1 MNKRMLIDTTH
12 AEETRVVVMDGDR
25 LEDYDIETSS
35 KKQIK
40 GNIYLAKVIRVEP
53 SLQAAFV
60 DYGGNRHGFLAFS
73 EIHPDYFQ
81 IPVADREKLLA
92 LQDEDLRA
100 DERVESEAEGTEA
113 VEETEAAEQGEFEAR
128 PETVGGEHDTG
139 DEGAAAR
146 RTARFLRNYKIQ
158 EVIRRRQILLV
169 QVVKEERGNKGAA
182 LTTYVSLAGRYCV
195 LMPNALR
202 GGGVSRKITSDS
214 DRKRLRDIIA
224 ELELPRGMA
233 MIVRTAGAQRPGP
246 EITRDCEYLL
256 QLWDDIRNHTL
267 SSVAPTLIY
276 EEANLIKRA
285 IRDLFSKDIEEI
297 IIDGEPA
304 WKNAR
309 EFMRLLMPHNANKV
323 KLWRDQSQSLF
334 GRYHVEGHLDA
345 IFSPTA
351 QLKSGG
357 YLVINQTEAL
367 VSIDVNSGRSTGQR
381 NIEDT
386 AVRTNLEAAEEVAR
400 QLRLRDLAGL
410 VVIDFIDMESRK
422 HNTMVEKRLKDALR
436 SDRARI
442 QIGQISHFGLLEMSR
457 QRLRPSISEAVL
469 VPCPHCQGTG
479 HVRGVESAA
488 LHVLRA
494 LDEEGLKQ
502 KAAEISV
509 HITSGIALYIL
520 NNKRD
525 WLGEIEQ
532 RHRMRVSFQPDDSLT
547 PADLRIERLRPQ
559 VPAEP
564 RAAQTERPEN
574 EPARIAAPVAVIED
588 DAEIETVAAEEPR
601 EDGVREEGKGEE
613 GGRRRRRRRR
623 RNGRRFDENRE
634 ASQTAETAVDDV
646 AESDEASAGNESPAD
661 AASGDEQAASD
672 SEALVIP
679 GRRRMRTRRV
689 TRDDR
694 SQGET
699 ARGETARGETA
710 RNGRTADSRKVDERA
725 NGERGADERRRNPQE
740 SRWNGPTPAN
750 PFGGA
755 SFDIFDMIEQAESR
769 LGSPSSRNDEPK
781 PVMAAGASEAPVEAP
796 ADLPVETV
804 TETAAEA
811 VRDAGENSPRKG
823 RGRPRRRPVAAQ
835 QNEPAPTAPEPADA
849 DPVAEPVAVAE
860 ADQDK
865 PASRRRGRP
874 RKAPAAASLN
884 EGESAA
890 AAAPDEVKT
899 AQVEPAQV
907 TPAAESVEAPKP
919 RRSRASRKA
928 APAEVE
934 SAQAVEKTKAPAKA
948 SGRRTKAKTE
958 EAAAPVQPIN
968 VDEVAP
974 AKPRTGWWKR

>member
-100 DERVESEAEGTEA
+100 DERVENEGDNQSGD
-113 VEETEAAEQGEFEAR
+113 ETEATETGDQGEFEAR

-224 ELELPRGMA
+224 ELDLPRGMA

-323 KLWRDQSQSLF
+323 KLWRDQSQSLY

-345 IFSPTA
+345 IASPMA

-422 HNTMVEKRLKDALR
+422 HNSMVEKRLKDALR

-457 QRLRPSISEAVL
+457 QRLRPSIAEAVL

-494 LDEEGLKQ
+494 VDEEGLKQ

-509 HITSGIALYIL
+509 HITSGTALYIL

-532 RHRMRVSFQPDDSLT
+532 RHRMHVSFQPDDSLT

-559 VPAEP
+559 VPAESRP
-564 RAAQTERPEN
+564 AQIHEVESPVPSVEAVAQDDEIDQGLDNAVALEETREIGSREEN
-574 EPARIAAPVAVIED
+574 
-588 DAEIETVAAEEPR
+588 TR
-601 EDGVREEGKGEE
+601 ED

-623 RNGRRFDENRE
+623 RNGRRSDDARDAQTTSDNGSDDEGEDAPRE
-634 ASQTAETAVDDV
+634 AAAEDN
-646 AESDEASAGNESPAD
+646 GR
-661 AASGDEQAASD
+661 DEQANSD
-672 SEALVIP
+672 AEALIVP

-689 TRDDR
+689 SRDER
-694 SQGET
+694 GQGDHNPGE
-699 ARGETARGETA
+699 RGQ
-710 RNGRTADSRKVDERA
+710 DERA
-725 NGERGADERRRNPQE
+725 QSERPQAEPVREARRNDERRAPAEKREN
-740 SRWNGPTPAN
+740 RWVGPTPAD
-750 PFGGA
+750 PFGGG

-769 LGSPSSRNDEPK
+769 LGAPSALNNEPK
-781 PVMAAGASEAPVEAP
+781 PTLAVEP
-796 ADLPVETV
+796 KGDE
-804 TETAAEA
+804 
-811 VRDAGENSPRKG
+811 ENSTQLATQAETSRHGIENEGRKS
-823 RGRPRRRPVAAQ
+823 RSRPRRKPAAAEIA
-835 QNEPAPTAPEPADA
+835 EPAPAETVAADSAPV
-849 DPVAEPVAVAE
+849 PVPEPVAVAE

-865 PASRRRGRP
+865 PAPRRRGRP
-874 RKAPAAASLN
+874 RKTPVAAAVSEGDAPA
-884 EGESAA
+884 
-890 AAAPDEVKT
+890 PIV
-899 AQVEPAQV
+899 VEPAI
-907 TPAAESVEAPKP
+907 EVEAAPKP
-919 RRSRASRKA
+919 RRGR
-928 APAEVE
+928 APARK
-934 SAQAVEKTKAPAKA
+934 QAEANAPAAKT
-948 SGRRTKAKTE
+948 RTSKAKAKAE
-958 EAAAPVQPIN
+958 ETPVVQPIN
-968 VDEVAP
+968 VDDVAP

>member
-100 DERVESEAEGTEA
+100 DERVETESDSQSSDEADT
-113 VEETEAAEQGEFEAR
+113 AENSDQGEFEAR

-224 ELELPRGMA
+224 ELDLPRGMA

-309 EFMRLLMPHNANKV
+309 EFMRLLMPHNASKV
-323 KLWRDQSQSLF
+323 KLWRDQTQSLY

-345 IFSPTA
+345 IASPMA

-422 HNTMVEKRLKDALR
+422 HNSMVEKRLKDALR

-457 QRLRPSISEAVL
+457 QRLRPSIAEAVL

-494 LDEEGLKQ
+494 VDEEGLKQ
-502 KAAEISV
+502 KAAAICV
-509 HITSGIALYIL
+509 HITSGTALYIL

-532 RHRMRVSFQPDDSLT
+532 RHRMHVSFQPDDTLT

-559 VPAEP
+559 VPAETRP
-564 RAAQTERPEN
+564 AQRHEIEAPVSSVEAVAQDDEIEQSVDN
-574 EPARIAAPVAVIED
+574 VAAPE
-588 DAEIETVAAEEPR
+588 ETR
-601 EDGVREEGKGEE
+601 EDGPREEGARED

-623 RNGRRFDENRE
+623 RNGRRSDDARDVQASSENG
-634 ASQTAETAVDDV
+634 
-646 AESDEASAGNESPAD
+646 SDEEEETVSHE
-661 AASGDEQAASD
+661 AAAEDNGREKQEN
-672 SEALVIP
+672 SEAEALIVP

-689 TRDDR
+689 
-694 SQGET
+694 
-699 ARGETARGETA
+699 
-710 RNGRTADSRKVDERA
+710 SRDERGQA
-725 NGERGADERRRNPQE
+725 ERNQGERGQNERAPSERPQAEPAREARHNSERRAPAEKREN
-740 SRWNGPTPAN
+740 RWVGPTPAD
-750 PFGGA
+750 PFGGG

-769 LGSPSSRNDEPK
+769 LGAPSALNNEPK
-781 PVMAAGASEAPVEAP
+781 PTLAVEPKRDEEASA
-796 ADLPVETV
+796 
-804 TETAAEA
+804 
-811 VRDAGENSPRKG
+811 
-823 RGRPRRRPVAAQ
+823 PVAAQ
-835 QNEPAPTAPEPADA
+835 EETSRHGIENEGRKSRSRPRRKPAAAEVVEPTPTETVAADSAPVP
-849 DPVAEPVAVAE
+849 EPVAVAE

-865 PASRRRGRP
+865 PAPRRRGRP
-874 RKAPAAASLN
+874 RKTPVAAEMAEAS
-884 EGESAA
+884 GETVA
-890 AAAPDEVKT
+890 
-899 AQVEPAQV
+899 AQVAPTAVVSEP
-907 TPAAESVEAPKP
+907 EAPKP
-919 RRSRASRKA
+919 RRGRTPRKA
-928 APAEVE
+928 AEEAP
-934 SAQAVEKTKAPAKA
+934 AQAETKAPAKSRA
-948 SGRRTKAKTE
+948 SRAKAKSE
-958 EAAAPVQPIN
+958 DAAPVVQPIN

>member
-100 DERVESEAEGTEA
+100 DERVENEGDNQNGD
-113 VEETEAAEQGEFEAR
+113 ETEVAESSDQGEFEAR

-224 ELELPRGMA
+224 ELDLPRGMA

-351 QLKSGG
+351 QLRSGG

-386 AVRTNLEAAEEVAR
+386 AVRTNLEAADEVAR

-422 HNTMVEKRLKDALR
+422 HNAMVEKRLKDALR

-502 KAAEISV
+502 KAAEVSV
-509 HITSGIALYIL
+509 HLTSGIALYIL

-532 RHRMRVSFQPDDSLT
+532 RHRMRVSFHPDDSLT
-547 PADLRIERLRPQ
+547 PADLRIERVRPQ
-559 VPAEP
+559 VLAET
-564 RAAQTERPEN
+564 Q
-574 EPARIAAPVAVIED
+574 PARVYEAEASVSTVEAVTQED
-588 DAEIETVAAEEPR
+588 EIEQGFGNVIPEENR
-601 EDGVREEGKGEE
+601 EDGFREEGNREE

-623 RNGRRFDENRE
+623 RNGRRSDENRE
-634 ASQTAETAVDDV
+634 VQT
-646 AESDEASAGNESPAD
+646 ESENAFDAGSEDEARDLPTAAPVQEAQPAD
-661 AASGDEQAASD
+661 EA
-672 SEALVIP
+672 EALVVP

-689 TRDDR
+689 
-694 SQGET
+694 
-699 ARGETARGETA
+699 
-710 RNGRTADSRKVDERA
+710 SRDER
-725 NGERGADERRRNPQE
+725 GLDERNQNERPQPERHQEETSRENRQNIERRAPVEKHEN
-740 SRWNGPTPAN
+740 RWVGPTPAD
-750 PFGGA
+750 PFGGG

-769 LGSPSSRNDEPK
+769 LGAPSALNTEPK
-781 PVMAAGASEAPVEAP
+781 PTLMTEPRNEEVQESHSAPIAPLAETSRHEVENDGRKSRSRPRRKPVAAENAEPAPVE
-796 ADLPVETV
+796 PVSTDS
-804 TETAAEA
+804 A
-811 VRDAGENSPRKG
+811 
-823 RGRPRRRPVAAQ
+823 
-835 QNEPAPTAPEPADA
+835 
-849 DPVAEPVAVAE
+849 PVAEPVAVAE
-860 ADQDK
+860 ADLDK
-865 PASRRRGRP
+865 PAPRRRGRP
-874 RKAPAAASLN
+874 RKTPVAATLS
-884 EGESAA
+884 EGE
-890 AAAPDEVKT
+890 
-899 AQVEPAQV
+899 AQVAV
-907 TPAAESVEAPKP
+907 AVETVSETETPKP
-919 RRSRASRKA
+919 RRGRTTARK
-928 APAEVE
+928 EVE
-934 SAQAVEKTKAPAKA
+934 AKSPSARTRTAKGKT
-948 SGRRTKAKTE
+948 KTE
-958 EAAAPVQPIN
+958 EAPVVQPIN

>member
-100 DERVESEAEGTEA
+100 DERAENEQDAPAVPEADTA
-113 VEETEAAEQGEFEAR
+113 ETEEFEAR

-224 ELELPRGMA
+224 ELDLPRGMA

-297 IIDGEPA
+297 VIDGEPA

-422 HNTMVEKRLKDALR
+422 HNAMVEKRLKDALR

-494 LDEEGLKQ
+494 VDEEGLKQ

-520 NNKRD
+520 NNKRE
-525 WLGEIEQ
+525 WLAEIEQ

-559 VPAEP
+559 VPAEQRAVRERDDHEAGVQVEP
-564 RAAQTERPEN
+564 ATSVVQEEELEQELDAAQSKETRDEN
-574 EPARIAAPVAVIED
+574 
-588 DAEIETVAAEEPR
+588 
-601 EDGVREEGKGEE
+601 GREEGAREE

-623 RNGRRFDENRE
+623 RNGRRSDEFRDGQGRDDQQRD
-634 ASQTAETAVDDV
+634 ATAETD
-646 AESDEASAGNESPAD
+646 DEADDEAEISGNTP
-661 AASGDEQAASD
+661 EQAPSEESSL
-672 SEALVIP
+672 SEAEALIVP

-689 TRDDR
+689 SREERAEPTRD
-694 SQGET
+694 
-699 ARGETARGETA
+699 ARPTE
-710 RNGRTADSRKVDERA
+710 
-725 NGERGADERRRNPQE
+725 ERRNTPERKE
-740 SRWNGPTPAN
+740 SRWEGPTPAN

-769 LGSPSSRNDEPK
+769 LGAPSALNTEPK
-781 PVMAAGASEAPVEAP
+781 PTLAESVPVEASQS
-796 ADLPVETV
+796 
-804 TETAAEA
+804 AAEPKA
-811 VRDAGENSPRKG
+811 ETSRHGIEAEGRKG
-823 RGRPRRRPVAAQ
+823 RSRPRRRPAAAEIS
-835 QNEPAPTAPEPADA
+835 EPAPSAPVPEAA
-849 DPVAEPVAVAE
+849 LPVPEPVAVAE
-860 ADQDK
+860 ADQEK
-865 PASRRRGRP
+865 PAPRRRGRP
-874 RKAPAAASLN
+874 RKTPVAAEIAETS
-884 EGESAA
+884 GEAA
-890 AAAPDEVKT
+890 AAEGTPVALVS
-899 AQVEPAQV
+899 EP
-907 TPAAESVEAPKP
+907 EAPKP
-919 RRSRASRKA
+919 RRGRTPRKA
-928 APAEVE
+928 ADADAAPVAAEP
-934 SAQAVEKTKAPAKA
+934 KAPAK
-948 SGRRTKAKTE
+948 GRGSRSKAKAE
-958 EAAAPVQPIN
+958 DAPPVVQPIN

>member
-100 DERVESEAEGTEA
+100 DERAENEQDAPVVPEAETE
-113 VEETEAAEQGEFEAR
+113 EFEAR

-224 ELELPRGMA
+224 ELDLPRGMA

-297 IIDGEPA
+297 VIDGEPA

-422 HNTMVEKRLKDALR
+422 HNAMVEKRLKDALR

-494 LDEEGLKQ
+494 VDEEGLKQ

-520 NNKRD
+520 NNKRE
-525 WLGEIEQ
+525 WLAEIEQ

-559 VPAEP
+559 VPAEQRAVRERDDHEAGVQVEP
-564 RAAQTERPEN
+564 ATSVVQEEELEQELYAAQSKETRDEN
-574 EPARIAAPVAVIED
+574 
-588 DAEIETVAAEEPR
+588 
-601 EDGVREEGKGEE
+601 GREEGTREE

-623 RNGRRFDENRE
+623 RNGRR
-634 ASQTAETAVDDV
+634 
-646 AESDEASAGNESPAD
+646 SDEFRDGQGRDDQQRDATTETDDEADDEAEISGNTP
-661 AASGDEQAASD
+661 EQAPSEESSL
-672 SEALVIP
+672 SEAEALIVP

-689 TRDDR
+689 
-694 SQGET
+694 
-699 ARGETARGETA
+699 
-710 RNGRTADSRKVDERA
+710 SRDERA
-725 NGERGADERRRNPQE
+725 EPTRDARPTEERRNTPERKE
-740 SRWNGPTPAN
+740 SRWEGPTPAN

-769 LGSPSSRNDEPK
+769 LGAPSALNTEPK
-781 PVMAAGASEAPVEAP
+781 PTLAESMPVEASQS
-796 ADLPVETV
+796 
-804 TETAAEA
+804 AAEPKA
-811 VRDAGENSPRKG
+811 ETSRHGIEAEGRKG
-823 RGRPRRRPVAAQ
+823 RSRPRRRPAAAEIS
-835 QNEPAPTAPEPADA
+835 EPAPSAPVPEAA
-849 DPVAEPVAVAE
+849 LPVPEPVAVAE
-860 ADQDK
+860 ADQEK
-865 PASRRRGRP
+865 PAPRRRGRP
-874 RKAPAAASLN
+874 RKTPVAAEIAETS
-884 EGESAA
+884 GEAA
-890 AAAPDEVKT
+890 AAEGTPVALVS
-899 AQVEPAQV
+899 EP
-907 TPAAESVEAPKP
+907 EAPKP
-919 RRSRASRKA
+919 RRGRTPRKA
-928 APAEVE
+928 ADADAAPVAAEP
-934 SAQAVEKTKAPAKA
+934 KAPAK
-948 SGRRTKAKTE
+948 GRGSRSKAKAE
-958 EAAAPVQPIN
+958 DAPPVVQPIN

>member
-100 DERVESEAEGTEA
+100 DERVETENEGAETTA
-113 VEETEAAEQGEFEAR
+113 DAEQAEPAEQPDFEAR

-224 ELELPRGMA
+224 ELDLPRGMA

-422 HNTMVEKRLKDALR
+422 HNAMVEKRLKDALR

-559 VPAEP
+559 VPAEQ
-564 RAAQTERPEN
+564 RAAQPERHESEAP
-574 EPARIAAPVAVIED
+574 PVAPASIVVEEESD
-588 DAEIETVAAEEPR
+588 LDAVSAEESRDEAPR
-601 EDGVREEGKGEE
+601 EENSRED

-623 RNGRRFDENRE
+623 RNGRRSDESRDMPQ
-634 ASQTAETAVDDV
+634 AAGADV
-646 AESDEASAGNESPAD
+646 SDEAEDEEGTAPEQD
-661 AASGDEQAASD
+661 VAASHDDQAAGD
-672 SEALVIP
+672 SEALIVP

-689 TRDDR
+689 SREERGQAEAPREARAQEPRKAETRDNADR
-694 SQGET
+694 
-699 ARGETARGETA
+699 
-710 RNGRTADSRKVDERA
+710 
-725 NGERGADERRRNPQE
+725 NGERNGVKRGNEDRRRNQPE
-740 SRWNGPTPAN
+740 NRWNGPTPAD

-769 LGSPSSRNDEPK
+769 LGAPSARNDEPK
-781 PVMAAGASEAPVEAP
+781 PTLADSAADNGGESVRAEVPASTASLPAEAPVE
-796 ADLPVETV
+796 
-804 TETAAEA
+804 TAASRVREGDEA
-811 VRDAGENSPRKG
+811 GARKG
-823 RGRPRRRPVAAQ
+823 RGRPRRRPVAAEQ
-835 QNEPAPTAPEPADA
+835 AEPAPTAPVESDSA
-849 DPVAEPVAVAE
+849 PVAEPVAVAE

-865 PASRRRGRP
+865 PAARRRGRP
-874 RKAPAAASLN
+874 RKAPAAAALP
-884 EGESAA
+884 EGDAVDAEPAA
-890 AAAPDEVKT
+890 AT
-899 AQVEPAQV
+899 AD
-907 TPAAESVEAPKP
+907 APKP
-919 RRSRASRKA
+919 RRGRTPRKA
-928 APAEVE
+928 AASDVETDNAVKAEE
-934 SAQAVEKTKAPAKA
+934 QAAKAPAKTSA
-948 SGRRTKAKTE
+948 RRGKAK
-958 EAAAPVQPIN
+958 ADDAAPVVQPIN

>member
-100 DERVESEAEGTEA
+100 DERAENEQDAPAVPEADTA
-113 VEETEAAEQGEFEAR
+113 ETEEFEAR

-224 ELELPRGMA
+224 ELDLPRGMA

-297 IIDGEPA
+297 VIDGEPA

-422 HNTMVEKRLKDALR
+422 HNAMVEKRLKDALR

-442 QIGQISHFGLLEMSR
+442 QIGRISHFGLLEMSR

-494 LDEEGLKQ
+494 VDEEGLKQ

-520 NNKRD
+520 NNKRE
-525 WLGEIEQ
+525 WLAEIEQ

-559 VPAEP
+559 VPAEQRAVRERDDHEAGVQVEP
-564 RAAQTERPEN
+564 ATSVVQEEELEQELDAAQSKETRDEN
-574 EPARIAAPVAVIED
+574 
-588 DAEIETVAAEEPR
+588 
-601 EDGVREEGKGEE
+601 GREEGTREE

-623 RNGRRFDENRE
+623 RNGRRSDEFRDGQGRDDQQRD
-634 ASQTAETAVDDV
+634 ATAETD
-646 AESDEASAGNESPAD
+646 DEAEISGNTP
-661 AASGDEQAASD
+661 EQAPSEESSL
-672 SEALVIP
+672 SEAEALIVP

-689 TRDDR
+689 
-694 SQGET
+694 
-699 ARGETARGETA
+699 
-710 RNGRTADSRKVDERA
+710 SRDERA
-725 NGERGADERRRNPQE
+725 EPTRDARPTEERRNTPERKE
-740 SRWNGPTPAN
+740 SRWEGPTPAN

-769 LGSPSSRNDEPK
+769 LGAPSALNTEPK
-781 PVMAAGASEAPVEAP
+781 PTLAESVPVEASQS
-796 ADLPVETV
+796 
-804 TETAAEA
+804 AAEPKA
-811 VRDAGENSPRKG
+811 ETSRHGIEAEGRKG
-823 RGRPRRRPVAAQ
+823 RSRPRRRPAAAEIS
-835 QNEPAPTAPEPADA
+835 EPAPSAPVPEAALPVREPL
-849 DPVAEPVAVAE
+849 AVAE
-860 ADQDK
+860 AEQEK
-865 PASRRRGRP
+865 PAPRRRGRP
-874 RKAPAAASLN
+874 RKTPVAAEIAETS
-884 EGESAA
+884 GEAA
-890 AAAPDEVKT
+890 AAEGTPVALVS
-899 AQVEPAQV
+899 EP
-907 TPAAESVEAPKP
+907 EAPKP
-919 RRSRASRKA
+919 RRGRTPRKA
-928 APAEVE
+928 ADTDAAPVAAEP
-934 SAQAVEKTKAPAKA
+934 KAPAK
-948 SGRRTKAKTE
+948 GRGSRSKAKAE
-958 EAAAPVQPIN
+958 DAPPVVQPIN

>member
-25 LEDYDIETSS
+25 LEDYDVETSS

-100 DERVESEAEGTEA
+100 EERVETESEASEPAEGTES
-113 VEETEAAEQGEFEAR
+113 TEQTEFEAR

-158 EVIRRRQILLV
+158 EVIRRRQIILV

-182 LTTYVSLAGRYCV
+182 LTTYISLAGRYCV

-224 ELELPRGMA
+224 ELDLPRGMA

-323 KLWRDQSQSLF
+323 KLWRDHSQSLF

-422 HNTMVEKRLKDALR
+422 HNAMVEKRLKDALR

-502 KAAEISV
+502 KAAEITV

-532 RHRMRVSFQPDDSLT
+532 RHRMHVLFQPDDSLT
-547 PADLRIERLRPQ
+547 PADLRIERVRPQ

-564 RAAQTERPEN
+564 RAVQAERHEGEAGHAVTPVSVVEEETDL
-574 EPARIAAPVAVIED
+574 EPV
-588 DAEIETVAAEEPR
+588 TAEET
-601 EDGVREEGKGEE
+601 REEGNREEGRSEE

-623 RNGRRFDENRE
+623 RNGRRFDENRDTQ
-634 ASQTAETAVDDV
+634 QTAE
-646 AESDEASAGNESPAD
+646 AGNGEEAEAEEAGHSAAHEAPAE
-661 AASGDEQAASD
+661 AAPHEEQTGGE
-672 SEALVIP
+672 SEALIVP

-689 TRDDR
+689 SRDDR
-694 SQGET
+694 NQGET
-699 ARGETARGETA
+699 PRETRSSDNRKNEDRPASE
-710 RNGRTADSRKVDERA
+710 RTQS
-725 NGERGADERRRNPQE
+725 ERGSEDRRRNQQDN
-740 SRWNGPTPAN
+740 RWNGPTPAN

-769 LGSPSSRNDEPK
+769 LGTPSSRNDEPK
-781 PVMAAGASEAPVEAP
+781 PSLASGSQPADETQTVATPVEAP
-796 ADLPVETV
+796 
-804 TETAAEA
+804 TETTAIQSEGG
-811 VRDAGENSPRKG
+811 RENATRRG
-823 RGRPRRRPVAAQ
+823 RGRPRRRPAAAEQ
-835 QNEPAPTAPEPADA
+835 AEPAPTAAEPVDA
-849 DPVAEPVAVAE
+849 APVAEPVAVPE

-865 PASRRRGRP
+865 PAPRRRGRP
-874 RKAPAAASLN
+874 RKVPAAASVN
-884 EGESAA
+884 EG
-890 AAAPDEVKT
+890 APLTAEVT
-899 AQVEPAQV
+899 SEP
-907 TPAAESVEAPKP
+907 VEAPKP
-919 RRSRASRKA
+919 RRGRTPRKA
-928 APAEVE
+928 AAVAENVVE
-934 SAQAVEKTKAPAKA
+934 APVATEVKAL
-948 SGRRTKAKTE
+948 TKAKSRRAKSKAEDT
-958 EAAAPVQPIN
+958 APVVQPIN

>member
-1 MNKRMLIDTTH
+1 MSKRMLIDTTH

-92 LQDEDLRA
+92 LQEEDVRTDERA
-100 DERVESEAEGTEA
+100 DEENEALSPEDNDSGETAEA
-113 VEETEAAEQGEFEAR
+113 DHREADHR

-182 LTTYVSLAGRYCV
+182 LTTYISLAGRYCV

-214 DRKRLRDIIA
+214 DRKRLRDIVG
-224 ELELPRGMA
+224 ELDLPRGMA

-256 QLWDDIRNHTL
+256 QLWDDIRSHTL

-285 IRDLFSKDIEEI
+285 IRDLFSKDIEEV

-422 HNTMVEKRLKDALR
+422 HNHMVEKRLKDALR

-479 HVRGVESAA
+479 HVRGTESAA

-494 LDEEGLKQ
+494 LEEEGLKQ

-525 WLGEIEQ
+525 WLSEIEL

-547 PADLRIERLRPQ
+547 PADLKIERLRPQ
-559 VPAEP
+559 TPAEIHP
-564 RAAQTERPEN
+564 VAAPDMPEAI
-574 EPARIAAPVAVIED
+574 EQEDAAPVSEDAV
-588 DAEIETVAAEEPR
+588 AEESR
-601 EDGVREEGKGEE
+601 EDGTREESRDE

-623 RNGRRFDENRE
+623 RGGRRGDESRENEMREHREETDETPAGEDAPANEAARGGRKRDDASEDRATTNASSIRPHGGSDENE
-634 ASQTAETAVDDV
+634 AD
-646 AESDEASAGNESPAD
+646 GNE
-661 AASGDEQAASD
+661 
-672 SEALVIP
+672 ALIVP

-689 TRDDR
+689 SREERNESTEGARAAEDR
-694 SQGET
+694 RSTGEQK
-699 ARGETARGETA
+699 G
-710 RNGRTADSRKVDERA
+710 K
-725 NGERGADERRRNPQE
+725 
-740 SRWNGPTPAN
+740 RWQGPTPAD

-769 LGSPSSRNDEPK
+769 LGSPSALNTEPAPTRSEVVPAETAQIAEHDATTQEPTGSLPETSRN
-781 PVMAAGASEAPVEAP
+781 GA
-796 ADLPVETV
+796 ETR
-804 TETAAEA
+804 E
-811 VRDAGENSPRKG
+811 RKG
-823 RGRPRRRPVAAQ
+823 RARPRRRPAAAER
-835 QNEPAPTAPEPADA
+835 NEPTPDEVTAADA
-849 DPVAEPVAVAE
+849 VPVAEPVSVAE
-860 ADQDK
+860 PVAKSEASGETDPDK
-865 PASRRRGRP
+865 AAPRRRGRP
-874 RKAPAAASLN
+874 RKTAAAAVIGETASVPGPTEPAAAS
-884 EGESAA
+884 AQD
-890 AAAPDEVKT
+890 AAPEE
-899 AQVEPAQV
+899 APM
-907 TPAAESVEAPKP
+907 ESAPKP
-919 RRSRASRKA
+919 RRGRPAKKA
-928 APAEVE
+928 EAAAEKPA
-934 SAQAVEKTKAPAKA
+934 KAPAKPRT
-948 SGRRTKAKTE
+948 RRAKATTE
-958 EAAAPVQPIN
+958 EATPVVQPIN

-974 AKPRTGWWKR
+974 ARPRTGWWKR

>member
-100 DERVESEAEGTEA
+100 DERAESEQEVQASTEA
-113 VEETEAAEQGEFEAR
+113 DSAETVETEEFEAR

-224 ELELPRGMA
+224 ELDLPRGMA

-422 HNTMVEKRLKDALR
+422 HNAMVEKRLKDALR

-494 LDEEGLKQ
+494 VDEEGLKQ

-509 HITSGIALYIL
+509 HITSGIALYIF

-525 WLGEIEQ
+525 WLAEIEQ

-564 RAAQTERPEN
+564 RAVQERAMPERAGHDAGVQV
-574 EPARIAAPVAVIED
+574 EPATFIEH
-588 DAEIETVAAEEPR
+588 EEEPEQELDAAQSGEAR
-601 EDGVREEGKGEE
+601 DENGREEGGREE

-623 RNGRRFDENRE
+623 RNGRR
-634 ASQTAETAVDDV
+634 
-646 AESDEASAGNESPAD
+646 SDEFREGQGRDDQQRDATAGIEEEAEVEENAP
-661 AASGDEQAASD
+661 EQAPTEESSL
-672 SEALVIP
+672 SEAEALIVP

-689 TRDDR
+689 
-694 SQGET
+694 
-699 ARGETARGETA
+699 
-710 RNGRTADSRKVDERA
+710 SREERA
-725 NGERGADERRRNPQE
+725 EPAREARPTEERRNAPERKE
-740 SRWNGPTPAN
+740 TRWEGPTPAN

-769 LGSPSSRNDEPK
+769 LGAPSALNTEPK
-781 PVMAAGASEAPVEAP
+781 PTLAESIPAEAPQPPAEPKAETSRHGIEA
-796 ADLPVETV
+796 E
-804 TETAAEA
+804 
-811 VRDAGENSPRKG
+811 GRKS
-823 RGRPRRRPVAAQ
+823 RSRPRRRPVAAEV
-835 QNEPAPTAPEPADA
+835 NEPAPSA
-849 DPVAEPVAVAE
+849 PVAEDALPVPEPVAVAE
-860 ADQDK
+860 ADQEK
-865 PASRRRGRP
+865 PAPRRRGRP
-874 RKAPAAASLN
+874 RKTPVAAEIA
-884 EGESAA
+884 EGSGETAA
-890 AAAPDEVKT
+890 
-899 AQVEPAQV
+899 AQVE
-907 TPAAESVEAPKP
+907 TSVVVSEPEAPKP
-919 RRSRASRKA
+919 RRARAPRKA
-928 APAEVE
+928 AKDDAAPVE
-934 SAQAVEKTKAPAKA
+934 TEKKAPAKGRA
-948 SGRRTKAKTE
+948 SRAKAKVE
-958 EAAAPVQPIN
+958 ETAPVVQPIN

-974 AKPRTGWWKR
+974 ARPRTGWWKR

>member
-100 DERVESEAEGTEA
+100 DERVESERDSQSGD
-113 VEETEAAEQGEFEAR
+113 ETETAEAGDQAEFEAR

-224 ELELPRGMA
+224 ELDLPRGMA

-309 EFMRLLMPHNANKV
+309 EFMRLLMPHNASKV

-345 IFSPTA
+345 IASPTA

-422 HNTMVEKRLKDALR
+422 HNSMVEKRLKDALR

-457 QRLRPSISEAVL
+457 QRLRPSIAEAVL

-494 LDEEGLKQ
+494 VDEEGLKQ
-502 KAAEISV
+502 KAAEICV
-509 HITSGIALYIL
+509 HITSGTALYIL
-520 NNKRD
+520 NNKRE

-532 RHRMRVSFQPDDSLT
+532 RHRMHVSFQPDDSLT

-559 VPAEP
+559 VPAEARP
-564 RAAQTERPEN
+564 AQRHEIEA
-574 EPARIAAPVAVIED
+574 PAPSVETVTQDDEIEQGFDNAVEAEETRDAAP
-588 DAEIETVAAEEPR
+588 
-601 EDGVREEGKGEE
+601 REEGARED

-623 RNGRRFDENRE
+623 RNGRR
-634 ASQTAETAVDDV
+634 SDDTR
-646 AESDEASAGNESPAD
+646 DTQN
-661 AASGDEQAASD
+661 ASD
-672 SEALVIP
+672 NGANDEGAEVPGEAAADESTWEAQGGSDAEALIVP

-689 TRDDR
+689 
-694 SQGET
+694 
-699 ARGETARGETA
+699 
-710 RNGRTADSRKVDERA
+710 SRDERGQ
-725 NGERGADERRRNPQE
+725 NERAQAERPQAEPAREARHNDERRAPAERHEN
-740 SRWNGPTPAN
+740 RWVGPTPAD
-750 PFGGA
+750 PFGGG

-769 LGSPSSRNDEPK
+769 LGAPSALNNEPK
-781 PVMAAGASEAPVEAP
+781 PTLAVEPKDEAEGSAVAA
-796 ADLPVETV
+796 
-804 TETAAEA
+804 
-811 VRDAGENSPRKG
+811 
-823 RGRPRRRPVAAQ
+823 PVAAQ
-835 QNEPAPTAPEPADA
+835 AETSRHGVENEGRKSRSRPRRKPVAAEIAEPAPTEPTAIDAAPVP
-849 DPVAEPVAVAE
+849 EPVAVAE

-865 PASRRRGRP
+865 PAPRRRGRP
-874 RKAPAAASLN
+874 RKTPVAAEIA
-884 EGESAA
+884 EAAGESAA
-890 AAAPDEVKT
+890 ALVAPT
-899 AQVEPAQV
+899 AVVSEP
-907 TPAAESVEAPKP
+907 EAPKP
-919 RRSRASRKA
+919 RRGRTSRKA
-928 APAEVE
+928 
-934 SAQAVEKTKAPAKA
+934 
-948 SGRRTKAKTE
+948 E
-958 EAAAPVQPIN
+958 EAAAAPATEAKAHAAKTRAAKAKPKAEEPVVQPIN
-968 VDEVAP
+968 VDDVAP

>member
-100 DERVESEAEGTEA
+100 DERVEAESESA
-113 VEETEAAEQGEFEAR
+113 VSEEPETAEQNTYDAR

-276 EEANLIKRA
+276 EEASLIKRA
-285 IRDLFSKDIEEI
+285 IRDVFSKDIEEI
-297 IIDGEPA
+297 VIDGEPA

-309 EFMRLLMPHNANKV
+309 EFMRLLMPHNVNKV

-386 AVRTNLEAAEEVAR
+386 AVRTNLEAADEVAR

-422 HNTMVEKRLKDALR
+422 HNSMVEKRLKDALR

-469 VPCPHCQGTG
+469 VACPHCQGTG
-479 HVRGVESAA
+479 HVRGIESAA

-494 LDEEGLKQ
+494 LEEEGLKQ

-509 HITSGIALYIL
+509 HITSGIALYVL
-520 NNKRD
+520 NNKRE

-532 RHRMRVSFQPDDSLT
+532 RHRMRVFFQPDDSLT
-547 PADLRIERLRPQ
+547 PADLRIERLRAQ

-564 RAAQTERPEN
+564 RAPQAHAQ
-574 EPARIAAPVAVIED
+574 VI
-588 DAEIETVAAEEPR
+588 DAEPQAKAVPSVSSYEEHDQDAESSSGEETHHETSLSDNAREESR
-601 EDGVREEGKGEE
+601 ED

-623 RNGRRFDENRE
+623 RNGRRSDDTRDTHE
-634 ASQTAETAVDDV
+634 AAEAAVEHQEEP
-646 AESDEASAGNESPAD
+646 AEAAAAPQEETSADNA
-661 AASGDEQAASD
+661 
-672 SEALVIP
+672 EALIVP

-689 TRDDR
+689 SREERVPAEQVREARSGEERRD
-694 SQGET
+694 
-699 ARGETARGETA
+699 
-710 RNGRTADSRKVDERA
+710 
-725 NGERGADERRRNPQE
+725 DERRTAPEKREN
-740 SRWNGPTPAN
+740 RWVGPTPAN
-750 PFGGA
+750 PFGGG

-769 LGSPSSRNDEPK
+769 LGKPSAVNTEPK
-781 PVMAAGASEAPVEAP
+781 P
-796 ADLPVETV
+796 TV
-804 TETAAEA
+804 TSTTDANVEKAEA
-811 VRDAGENSPRKG
+811 VSPAPQAEVSRTGAESQKPAG
-823 RGRPRRRPVAAQ
+823 RGRPRRKPVAAEQ
-835 QNEPAPTAPEPADA
+835 AEPVPTETVATDSAPVP
-849 DPVAEPVAVAE
+849 EPVAVAE

-865 PASRRRGRP
+865 PAPRRRGRP
-874 RKAPAAASLN
+874 RKTPVAAVVNEGKAEEVAAS
-884 EGESAA
+884 
-890 AAAPDEVKT
+890 
-899 AQVEPAQV
+899 EPV
-907 TPAAESVEAPKP
+907 AEVEAPKP
-919 RRSRASRKA
+919 RRGRPATRKVAEETA
-928 APAEVE
+928 APA
-934 SAQAVEKTKAPAKA
+934 AKKPRA
-948 SGRRTKAKTE
+948 TKAKPKAE
-958 EAAAPVQPIN
+958 EPAAAQPIN